1 MSHISFPSIVQ
12 YRQVIKQVQDQCK
25 YHSVP
30 LPTLTFQGT
39 VKLHGTNAGV
49 VLLPNGEIQVQSR
62 ERVITPLDDNA
73 GFAMFVQKNTV
84 YFKRL
89 LDAFLGYCDNDI
101 LSDKTSI
108 QIYGEFCGG
117 SIQKGI
123 GLSYLPKKF
132 IIFSVR
138 ISEDAASTEWLSPST
153 VSGIFDSIKAPED
166 IHLIMDFPTLY
177 SSINFNT
184 PEQYQ
189 NVLGDLTQAVED
201 DCPVARYFLKDSTDV
216 LTGEGIVW
224 ECISEYDSEYNLPFT
239 TKGLRFKVKGEKHSS
254 SKVRTLAP
262 IDTEKVNS
270 INEFVGVVLT
280 ESRLNQGLDKLK
292 EHNKELSERS
302 TGDYIKWVV
311 QDVLKEELDVVAA
324 SGWTAKDVTGVL
336 AKGAREFY
344 FKYLNSQAGLP

>member
-1 MSHISFPSIVQ
+1 MSCISFPSIVQ
-12 YRQVIKQVQDQCK
+12 YRQVIRHIQDRCK
-25 YHSVP
+25 YHNIP

-49 VLLPNGEIQVQSR
+49 VLLPSNEIQVQSR

-73 GFAMFVQKNTV
+73 GFAMFVEKNKI

-89 LDAFLGYCDNDI
+89 LDAFLGYCDCD
-101 LSDKTSI
+101 LFSDRASI

-132 IIFSVR
+132 VIFSVR
-138 ISEDAASTEWLSPST
+138 ISENAESTEWLSPST
-153 VSGIFDSIKAPED
+153 VCGIFDSIKAPDD
-166 IHLIMDFPTLY
+166 IHLITDFPTFY

-189 NVLGDLTQAVED
+189 NTLGELTQAVEK
-201 DCPVARYFLKDSTDV
+201 DCPVARYFLKDTKDV

-224 ECISEYDSEYNLPFT
+224 ECISEYNSGYNLPFT

-254 SKVRTLAP
+254 SKVKTLAP
-262 IDTEKVNS
+262 VDIEKVNS
-270 INEFVGVVLT
+270 INEFVSVVLT
-280 ESRLNQGLDKLK
+280 DSRLNQGLDNLK
-292 EHNKELSERS
+292 EHSKDLSERS

-311 QDVLKEELDVVAA
+311 GDVLKEELDVIAA
-324 SGWTAKDVTGVL
+324 SGWPARDITSAL
-336 AKGAREFY
+336 SKGAREFY
-344 FKYLNSQAGLP
+344 FKHLNTQAGIQ